1 MQPSGDDVWS
11 ERDEPLSDHVHD
23 AERRAMHAKE
33 LEPEEHSSAAS
44 RSGGAI
50 CGDDTEAEFRQSG
63 F

>member
-1 MQPSGDDVWS
+1 MWS

-23 AERRAMHAKE
+23 AERRAMHVKE

-44 RSGGAI
+44 PSGGTI
-50 CGDDTEAEFRQSG
+50 CGDDTEAEFRHSG